1 MKEITDSTTKSYFIN
16 KQIVTS
22 NNHLKDVNKNTFPLT
37 TR

>member
-22 NNHLKDVNKNTFPLT
+22 NIQT
-37 TR
+37 TMKSCNIHPTTI